1 VNSLNDMSQIQGCV
15 DSHLWTGVFMD
26 WCAKYSVYCR
36 LLYPRETC
44 TDGRTDMIKW
54 FKSLLWMMLVWFVIC
69 DIWQNNLIN

>member
-1 VNSLNDMSQIQGCV
+1 MNSLNDMSQIQGCV

-44 TDGRTDMIKW
+44 TDGRTDVHSDQMVQELI
-54 FKSLLWMMLVWFVIC
+54 MDDVGVVC
-69 DIWQNNLIN
+69 DL